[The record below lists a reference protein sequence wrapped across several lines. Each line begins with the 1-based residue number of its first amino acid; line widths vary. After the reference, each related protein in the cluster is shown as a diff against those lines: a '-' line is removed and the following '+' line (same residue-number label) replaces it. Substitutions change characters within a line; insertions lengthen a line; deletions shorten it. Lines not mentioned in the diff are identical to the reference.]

1 LHWHLQNSRFHFPL
15 TSHHSTKIRESLKF
29 KMANTVA
36 IVLVS
41 LFTTFV
47 WLLFLKPKTIP
58 SGTKPL
64 PGPKGMPSLLFEFH
78 GTTIKIKSRLATR
91 W

>member
-1 LHWHLQNSRFHFPL
+1 MALASAKQPFPFSINFTSFYKNS
-15 TSHHSTKIRESLKF
+15 KSLNF

-41 LFTTFV
+41 LFATFV

-64 PGPKGMPSLLFEFH
+64 PGPKGMPSLLFKFH
-78 GTTIKIKSRLATR
+78 GATIKIKSRLATR